1 MAPCVPGL
9 RSRLCYGSPTAGVR
23 VDQPSPRRIRGDG
36 LRALGFTVLLACSG
50 WCVAADA
57 LAQTGVAQSPPDLT
71 LFGSTPDAGQFDRLI
86 EQIERGDLVVSS
98 PQQIREA
105 VKVLDRLRPTDD
117 VKRELRLRGFR
128 CDYDDLGQP
137 ASGLAFARAGMAD
150 AQRVG
155 DMGNQIR
162 FGLCEAN
169 YIDGSG
175 QTSQSAATVAT
186 ALALARKHG
195 DPRLLAQ
202 ALVHRGSLRSLLGEQ
217 AAALTDFLEAQRA
230 YNSAGLRKEAEA
242 GLGDIAAAY
251 RRMGDHDKALEYLR
265 QGVAFAER
273 QGDPGLL
280 SVALLQTAFLHEDL
294 GRHDEALAVQ
304 RRAVEVAAR
313 HGLEYDVAAAHL
325 GMASSLVKKG
335 DFSGAETA
343 LATARIA
350 FERLGDKSNEA
361 MLQMLEGMV
370 LAGRGDDVL
379 ALGRYDRAAR
389 EFDTDPNPRYQVDL
403 YAARALSHEALGDY
417 RAAMDDLKLERTSRR
432 KLNDDARTQQSL
444 LLQYQFDTARRDLE
458 NAQLQS
464 EQHSQQQRL
473 KVVERA
479 SRWQLAALISTGLL
493 LLLLAVL
500 FLRQL
505 RSMRRINRLALT
517 DALTGVANRRH
528 VEVAAEQAVEQSRIT
543 GEPLAVLAFDLD
555 SFKRIND
562 GHGHASGDQV
572 LVRVARACEA
582 VLRQNDLLGRVGGE
596 EFVVLLPK
604 TPPDAALLVAE
615 RLRDSV
621 HRLDLSD
628 IAEDLGVTI
637 SLGLAMLRAHDDGLH
652 DVIDRADAALY
663 RAKDAG
669 RNRVAIELEDPLALR
684 LASVDARHTAAA
696 ASAAP

>member
-1 MAPCVPGL
+1 M
-9 RSRLCYGSPTAGVR
+9 
-23 VDQPSPRRIRGDG
+23 
-36 LRALGFTVLLACSG
+36 RALGFTVLLACSG
-50 WCVAADA
+50 WCVAADV
-57 LAQTGVAQSPPDLT
+57 LAQTSASPPLPDFAR
-71 LFGSTPDAGQFDRLI
+71 FGSVPDARQFDRLI
-86 EQIERGDLVVSS
+86 EEIERGDLIVSS
-98 PQQIREA
+98 PQQIRDA
-105 VKVLDRLRPTDD
+105 VKVLDGLRPADD
-117 VKRELRLRGFR
+117 AKRELRLRGFR

-150 AQRVG
+150 AQRFGDVG
-155 DMGNQIR
+155 SQIR
-162 FGLCEAN
+162 FGLCEAH

-195 DPRLLAQ
+195 DSRLLAQ
-202 ALVHRGSLRSLLGEQ
+202 SLIHRGSLRSLLGEQ
-217 AAALTDFLEAQRA
+217 AAALTDFLEAQRI
-230 YNSAGLRKEAEA
+230 YNAAGLHKEAEA

-304 RRAVEVAAR
+304 RRAIQVAAE

-325 GMASSLVKKG
+325 AMASSLVKKG

-343 LATARIA
+343 LATARIG
-350 FERLGDKSNEA
+350 FERIGDKSNEA
-361 MLQMLEGMV
+361 MLQLLEGMV

-379 ALGRYDRAAR
+379 ALEHYDRAAR
-389 EFDTDPNPRYQVDL
+389 EFDADPNLRYQVDL
-403 YAARALSHEALGDY
+403 YAARGLSHEALGDY
-417 RAAMDDLKLERTSRR
+417 RAAMDDLKLERTGRR
-432 KLNDDARTQQSL
+432 KLTDDARTQQSL

-458 NAQLQS
+458 NAQLQA
-464 EQHSQQQRL
+464 EQRSQQQRL

-479 SRWQLAALISTGLL
+479 NRWQLAALVSIGLL
-493 LLLLAVL
+493 LLLLVVL

-528 VEVAAEQAVEQSRIT
+528 VEVAAEQAVEQSRAT
-543 GEPLAVLAFDLD
+543 GQPLAVLTFDLD
-555 SFKRIND
+555 WFKRIND

-596 EFVVLLPK
+596 EFVVLLPN
-604 TPPDAALLVAE
+604 TPPEAALLVAE

-628 IAEDLGVTI
+628 IAQELGVTI
-637 SLGLAMLRAHDDGLH
+637 SLGLAMLRAQDDGLH

-669 RNRVAIELEDPLALR
+669 RNRVAVELEDPLAIR
-684 LASVDARHTAAA
+684 LSSVDARHTAAVA
-696 ASAAP
+696 ATAR

>member
-1 MAPCVPGL
+1 
-9 RSRLCYGSPTAGVR
+9 
-23 VDQPSPRRIRGDG
+23 
-36 LRALGFTVLLACSG
+36 LRALGFTILLACSG
-50 WCVAADA
+50 WCVADVPAQAHVAPAD
-57 LAQTGVAQSPPDLT
+57 LAR
-71 LFGSTPDAGQFDRLI
+71 FGTSPDAHQFDRLI
-86 EQIERGDLVVSS
+86 EQIERGDLIVSS
-98 PQQIREA
+98 PQQIRDA
-105 VKVLDRLRPTDD
+105 VKVLDGLRPADD
-117 VKRELRLRGFR
+117 AKRELRLRGFR

-150 AQRVG
+150 AQRLG
-155 DMGNQIR
+155 DVGNQIR

-175 QTSQSAATVAT
+175 QTSQSAASVAT

-202 ALVHRGSLRSLLGEQ
+202 ALIHRGSLRSLLGEQ
-217 AAALTDFLEAQRA
+217 AAALTDFLEAQRVYKA
-230 YNSAGLRKEAEA
+230 AGLHKEAEA

-304 RRAVEVAAR
+304 RRAIQVAAE

-325 GMASSLVKKG
+325 AMASSLVKKG

-343 LATARIA
+343 LATARIG

-361 MLQMLEGMV
+361 MLQLLEGMV

-379 ALGRYDRAAR
+379 ALENYDRATR
-389 EFDTDPNPRYQVDL
+389 EFDADPNLRYQVDL

-417 RAAMDDLKLERTSRR
+417 RAAMDDLKLERTGRR

-444 LLQYQFDTARRDLE
+444 LLQYQFDTARRDVE
-458 NAQLQS
+458 NAQLQA
-464 EQHSQQQRL
+464 EQRSQQQRL

-479 SRWQLAALISTGLL
+479 NRWQVAALISSSLL
-493 LLLLAVL
+493 LLLLSVL

-528 VEVAAEQAVEQSRIT
+528 IEVAAEQAVEQSRAS
-543 GEPLAVLAFDLD
+543 GQPLAVLTFDLD
-555 SFKRIND
+555 WFKRIND

-596 EFVVLLPK
+596 EFVVLLPN
-604 TPPDAALLVAE
+604 TPPEAALLVAE

-637 SLGLAMLRAHDDGLH
+637 SLGLAMLRPQDDGLH

-669 RNRVAIELEDPLALR
+669 RNRVAIELEDPLAIR
-684 LASVDARHTAAA
+684 LASVDARHTAAV
-696 ASAAP
+696 ASAAS

>member
-1 MAPCVPGL
+1 MHRQRSIRGDILRVSGSVVLLIWLGWGIAANAQAQARAADAVPGL
-9 RSRLCYGSPTAGVR
+9 
-23 VDQPSPRRIRGDG
+23 
-36 LRALGFTVLLACSG
+36 
-50 WCVAADA
+50 
-57 LAQTGVAQSPPDLT
+57 AQ
-71 LFGSTPDAGQFDRLI
+71 FGSAPDAGQFDRLI
-86 EQIERGDLVVSS
+86 EQVERGDLIVSS
-98 PQQIREA
+98 PQQVREV
-105 VKVLDRLRPTDD
+105 VKVLDALRPRDD
-117 VKRELRLRGFR
+117 DRRDLRLRGFR

-137 ASGLAFARAGMAD
+137 AAGLTFARAGMAD
-150 AQRVG
+150 AQRLG
-155 DMGNQIR
+155 DIGAQVR

-175 QTSQSAATVAT
+175 QTSQSASTVET
-186 ALALARKHG
+186 ALTLARKHN

-202 ALVHRGSLRSLLGEQ
+202 ALIHRGSLRSLLGEQ
-217 AAALTDFLEAQRA
+217 AAALTDFLEAQRVYTA
-230 YNSAGLRKEAEA
+230 AGLRKEAEA

-304 RRAVEVAAR
+304 RRAIQVAAE
-313 HGLEYDVAAAHL
+313 HGLEYDVSAAHL
-325 GMASSLVKKG
+325 AMASSLVNKG

-343 LATARIA
+343 LATARIG
-350 FERLGDKSNEA
+350 FERLGDRSNEA
-361 MLQMLEGMV
+361 MLQLLEGMV
-370 LAGRGDDVL
+370 LAGRGDDVQ
-379 ALGRYDRAAR
+379 ALEHYDRATRA
-389 EFDTDPNPRYQVDL
+389 FDADPNLRYQVDL
-403 YAARALSHEALGDY
+403 YAARSLSHEALGDY
-417 RAAMDDLKLERTSRR
+417 RAAMDDLKLERTGRR

-458 NAQLQS
+458 NARLQS
-464 EQHSQQQRL
+464 ERRSQQQRL
-473 KVVERA
+473 KAIERA
-479 SRWQLAALISTGLL
+479 NRWQLAALISIGLL
-493 LLLLAVL
+493 LLLLGVL

-528 VEVAAEQAVEQSRIT
+528 VEVAAEQAVESARSNR
-543 GEPLAVLAFDLD
+543 EPLAVLTFDLD
-555 SFKRIND
+555 WFKRIND

-572 LVRVARACEA
+572 LVRVARACEG
-582 VLRQNDLLGRVGGE
+582 VLRQNDLLGRIGGE
-596 EFVVLLPK
+596 EFIVLLPN
-604 TPPDAALLVAE
+604 TTTDAALLVAE

-637 SLGLAMLRAHDDGLH
+637 SLGLAMLRVQDDGLH

-663 RAKDAG
+663 RAKEAG
-669 RNRVAIELEDPLALR
+669 RNRVAVELEDPLATR
-684 LASVDARHTAAA
+684 LASLDLRHTAAMPNA
-696 ASAAP
+696 